1 METKKNNVGRTMLNK
16 PWLENISFDNVTAGT
31 ELENCIT
38 NSIYQ
43 DKKGLMWFATDKGL
57 YRYDGAN
64 FKRINI
70 YHDLANVAN
79 DNDIRDL
86 TCGNGRDMI
95 LVTASGNVMNLDL
108 HSETSQNLILPFH
121 KYLKGNDTLRICEDS
136 QDDLWIGTTSNG
148 IFKYNKLNQQAVH
161 FKYMA
166 EDPRFSISG
175 DSISSIK
182 FDKTVNKL
190 YIGTYGRG
198 LNIVDL
204 SNQNISSIVLDRQT
218 DVHKSH
224 VAIRFVF
231 RDLAQNLWVG
241 SPSLISILDAS
252 ERVIDKINFY
262 QENFDNIAGNY
273 FTCMCEDRYE
283 LFWIGTPE
291 GMICFDSNEEV
302 YQRLMFNNSSSGEM
316 SLNFVTQL
324 FTDNHDVIW
333 IGTMGNGIFKFD
345 RNEKKFLKIKTKIKR
360 EEKIENITYSLY
372 KEESNLWV
380 GSYGDGAYRLWKADN
395 NDYEIDK
402 FSELKYTTVT
412 GFTRDDCGNL
422 WIGCNKFG
430 LVYLDTN
437 SDINVIDY
445 RVILDG
451 LDSPLVYSACQCKD
465 GTNPDLLWLSIS
477 YKKLVTFDMKK
488 MVIVRNKLISDKFN
502 NIPVHCLLSD
512 SRKNLWI
519 GTGGHGIFK
528 YVRSEEKIYDYALDT
543 AIPFPVINLI
553 EEDKFGNI
561 WIGTKTNGLFRNSGK
576 DLVFESFE
584 TTITRISGLMFDEEN
599 FLWISSERNLHK
611 VHPETHKVVV
621 FKDLNDFN
629 DYSYTKSEDGTMY
642 FGGKNGVTYFKP
654 EEITT
659 NPHIPQIA
667 LTDFQILHES
677 VKPSHE
683 NPFLKKSITYA
694 DEITLTHKENVITFE
709 FASLIYND
717 PKQNQH
723 AYKMEGFD
731 KDWVYCGT
739 RRSATYTNLDPG
751 EYTFRVKG
759 SNNDGLWNEEG
770 TSIKLKISPPWHK
783 TVLFKS
789 LVGLG
794 ALAGIGSFYR
804 KRIRRLNDEN
814 IQREEFTKKLIESQE
829 NERKRVAAEL
839 HDSIGQDLLILK
851 NKLLTNIK
859 KTGDEKFIQQLS
871 ELSELTS
878 SAIDDVRQI
887 SYNLRPYELD
897 RLGLTKTIDS
907 MIERANNFTDI
918 TFTGILDD
926 IDKMFPPETGINIY
940 RIIQESLNNVI
951 KHSGAGKGIVR
962 VRKHGSYIYLSI
974 QDNGKGFDMKSHR
987 MSSER
992 NGFGLKG
999 IEERVKLLG
1008 GEFNITSE
1016 RGRGT
1021 LIEIMIPY
1029 GAET

>member
-1 METKKNNVGRTMLNK
+1 MVTNKKIVSRTMLHK

-31 ELENCIT
+31 ELENCKT
-38 NSIYQ
+38 NSIFK

-57 YRYDGAN
+57 FRYDGAN
-64 FKRINI
+64 FKRVDI
-70 YHDLANVAN
+70 YRELPDVSN
-79 DNDIRDL
+79 DNDIRGL
-86 TCGNGRDMI
+86 TCGNGRNII
-95 LVTASGNVMNLDL
+95 LITATGNVLDYDL
-108 HSETSQNLILPFH
+108 NNESCQNLTFSFH
-121 KYLKGNDTLRICEDS
+121 NYLKGNDALRMCEDS
-136 QDDLWIGTTSNG
+136 QNNLWIGTSANG
-148 IFKYNKLNQQAVH
+148 VFRYNRLNQQAAH

-166 EDPRFSISG
+166 EDLRFRISG
-175 DSISSIK
+175 DVISTIH
-182 FDKTVNKL
+182 FDKTVNKM

-198 LNIVDL
+198 LNIIDL
-204 SNQNISSIVLDRQT
+204 SKQNISSIVLDRQI
-218 DVHKSH
+218 DVHESH
-224 VAIRFVF
+224 VAISFVF
-231 RDLAQNLWVG
+231 RDLMQNLWVG
-241 SPSLISILDAS
+241 SPSLISRLDAS

-262 QENFDNIAGNY
+262 QENFDNINGNY
-273 FTCMCEDRYE
+273 VTCMCEDSHGLY
-283 LFWIGTPE
+283 WIGTPM
-291 GMICFDSNEEV
+291 GLICYDSNEEKYERINFKASV
-302 YQRLMFNNSSSGEM
+302 NGNMFSNYVINM
-316 SLNFVTQL
+316 L
-324 FTDNHDVIW
+324 TDQDNVIW
-333 IGTMGNGIFKFD
+333 IGTRDSGIFRFD
-345 RNEKKFLKIKTKIKR
+345 RNEKKFLKVNIKIGKEDTIA
-360 EEKIENITYSLY
+360 NNTYCLHN
-372 KEESNLWV
+372 EGSNLWV
-380 GSYGDGAYRLWKADN
+380 GSVADGAYRLCKADTN
-395 NDYEIDK
+395 EYEIER
-402 FSELKYTTVT
+402 FSNLKYTTVT
-412 GFTRDDCGNL
+412 GFNRDDTGRL

-437 SDINVIDY
+437 SQINVIDY

-451 LDSPLVYSACQCKD
+451 LDSPTVYSACQCKD
-465 GTNPDLLWLSIS
+465 GTNPDLLWLSIV
-477 YKKLVTFDMKK
+477 YKKLVQFDMKK
-488 MVIVRNKLISDKFN
+488 MVVVGNKLISDKFDN
-502 NIPVHCLLSD
+502 VPVHFLMSD

-528 YVRSEEKIYDYALDT
+528 YVRSEEKIYDYELDP

-584 TTITRISGLMFDEEN
+584 TPVTQVSGLMFDEEG

-611 VHPETHKVVV
+611 VHPETHESVIY
-621 FKDLNDFN
+621 KDLNDFN
-629 DYSYTKSEDGTMY
+629 DHSYTKSEDGTMY

-654 EEITT
+654 EEIKT

-667 LTDFQILHES
+667 LTDFKILHES
-677 VKPSHE
+677 VKPSPD
-683 NPFLKKSITYA
+683 NPYLKKSITYA

-731 KDWVYCGT
+731 EDWVYCGT

-751 EYTFRVKG
+751 EYTFIVKG

-783 TVLFKS
+783 TVLFKG
-789 LVGLG
+789 LIGLG
-794 ALAGIGSFYR
+794 ALAGLGSFYR
-804 KRIRRLNDEN
+804 KRISRLNEEN
-814 IQREEFTKKLIESQE
+814 MQREEFTKKLIESQE

-897 RLGLTKTIDS
+897 RLGLTKTIES

-926 IDKMFPPETGINIY
+926 IDRMFPPETGINIY

-951 KHSGAGKGIVR
+951 KHSGAGKVIVR

-974 QDNGKGFDMKSHR
+974 SDNGKGFDIKSHR
-987 MSSER
+987 LSSER

-1008 GEFNITSE
+1008 GEFDIDSE
-1016 RGRGT
+1016 QGKGT
-1021 LIEIMIPY
+1021 LIEIVIPHVT
-1029 GAET
+1029 ET

>member
-1 METKKNNVGRTMLNK
+1 M
-16 PWLENISFDNVTAGT
+16 
-31 ELENCIT
+31 
-38 NSIYQ
+38 
-43 DKKGLMWFATDKGL
+43 
-57 YRYDGAN
+57 
-64 FKRINI
+64 
-70 YHDLANVAN
+70 
-79 DNDIRDL
+79 
-86 TCGNGRDMI
+86 
-95 LVTASGNVMNLDL
+95 
-108 HSETSQNLILPFH
+108 
-121 KYLKGNDTLRICEDS
+121 
-136 QDDLWIGTTSNG
+136 
-148 IFKYNKLNQQAVH
+148 
-161 FKYMA
+161 
-166 EDPRFSISG
+166 
-175 DSISSIK
+175 
-182 FDKTVNKL
+182 
-190 YIGTYGRG
+190 
-198 LNIVDL
+198 
-204 SNQNISSIVLDRQT
+204 
-218 DVHKSH
+218 
-224 VAIRFVF
+224 
-231 RDLAQNLWVG
+231 QNLWVG
-241 SPSLISILDAS
+241 SPSLISRLDAS

-262 QENFDNIAGNY
+262 QENFDNINGNY
-273 FTCMCEDRYE
+273 VTCMCEDSHGLY
-283 LFWIGTPE
+283 WIGTPM
-291 GMICFDSNEEV
+291 GLICYDSNEEKYERINFKASV
-302 YQRLMFNNSSSGEM
+302 NGNMFSNYVINM
-316 SLNFVTQL
+316 L
-324 FTDNHDVIW
+324 TDQDNVIW
-333 IGTMGNGIFKFD
+333 IGTRDSGIFRFD
-345 RNEKKFLKIKTKIKR
+345 RNEKKFLKVNIKIGKEDTIA
-360 EEKIENITYSLY
+360 NNTYCLHN
-372 KEESNLWV
+372 EGSNLWV
-380 GSYGDGAYRLWKADN
+380 GSVADGAYRLCKADTN
-395 NDYEIDK
+395 EYEIER
-402 FSELKYTTVT
+402 FSNLKYTTVT
-412 GFTRDDCGNL
+412 GFNRDDTGRL

-437 SDINVIDY
+437 SQINVIDY

-451 LDSPLVYSACQCKD
+451 LDSPTVYSACQCKD
-465 GTNPDLLWLSIS
+465 GTNPDLLWLSIV
-477 YKKLVTFDMKK
+477 YKKLVQFDMKK
-488 MVIVRNKLISDKFN
+488 MVVVGNKLISDKFDN
-502 NIPVHCLLSD
+502 VPVHFLMSD

-528 YVRSEEKIYDYALDT
+528 YVRSEEKIYDYELDP

-584 TTITRISGLMFDEEN
+584 TPVTQVSGLMFDEEG

-611 VHPETHKVVV
+611 VHPETHESVIY
-621 FKDLNDFN
+621 KDLNDFN
-629 DYSYTKSEDGTMY
+629 DHSYTKSEDGTMY

-654 EEITT
+654 EEIKT

-667 LTDFQILHES
+667 LTDFKILHES
-677 VKPSHE
+677 VKPSPD
-683 NPFLKKSITYA
+683 NPYLKKSITYA

-731 KDWVYCGT
+731 EDWVYCGT

-789 LVGLG
+789 LIGLG
-794 ALAGIGSFYR
+794 ALAGLGSFYR
-804 KRIRRLNDEN
+804 KRISRLNEEN

-897 RLGLTKTIDS
+897 RLGLTKTIES

-926 IDKMFPPETGINIY
+926 IDRMFPPETGINIY

-951 KHSGAGKGIVR
+951 KHSGAGKVIVR

-974 QDNGKGFDMKSHR
+974 SDNGKGFDIKSYR
-987 MSSER
+987 LSSER

-999 IEERVKLLG
+999 MEERVKLLG
-1008 GEFNITSE
+1008 GEFDIDSE
-1016 RGRGT
+1016 QGKGT
-1021 LIEIMIPY
+1021 LIEIVIPY
-1029 GAET
+1029 VTET